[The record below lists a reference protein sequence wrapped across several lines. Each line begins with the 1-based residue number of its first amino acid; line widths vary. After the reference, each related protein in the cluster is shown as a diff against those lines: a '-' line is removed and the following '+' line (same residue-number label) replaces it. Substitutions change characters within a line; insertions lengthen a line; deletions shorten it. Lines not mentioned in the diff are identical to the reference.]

1 MSHKLEV
8 KNLYKTFDNK
18 KILNNISFYINQGEF
33 VSVLGPSGCGK
44 TTLLRIIIGLEKSDE
59 GTVTVDGTDVTSF
72 SPSKRKM
79 GIVFQ
84 NYALFENMTV
94 LRNVEYALLCAKNG
108 KKQAREISMALIE
121 QMHLSDKI
129 NKYPSEL
136 SGGQAQRVAIAR
148 TLALSP
154 EIILFD
160 EPLSALD
167 VSTRLEMRSELKEL
181 QASLK
186 TTILYVTHDQEEAVA
201 LSDRVMVMSEG
212 VIRAIDTP
220 YNIVNCQ
227 TDEFVNEFVKKNIQI
242 KAESLK
248 RFIN

>member
-1 MSHKLEV
+1 MTNKLEV
-8 KNLYKTFDNK
+8 ENISKSFDNK
-18 KILNNISFYINQGEF
+18 KTLNNISFCVKKGEF

-44 TTLLRIIIGLEKSDE
+44 TTLLRIIIGLEKQDE
-59 GTVTVDGTDVTSF
+59 GTIKVDGNDVSSF
-72 SPSKRKM
+72 PPSKRKM

-94 LRNVEYALLCAKNG
+94 LRNVEYALICAKIG
-108 KKQAREISMALIE
+108 KTEARKKAMSLIN
-121 QMHLSDKI
+121 QMHLGDKI

-181 QASLK
+181 QASLQ

-201 LSDRVMVMSEG
+201 LSDRVMVMSDG
-212 VIRAIDTP
+212 IIRAIDTP

-227 TDEFVNEFVKKNIQI
+227 TDEFVNDFVKKNIQI
-242 KAESLK
+242 KTDSLK